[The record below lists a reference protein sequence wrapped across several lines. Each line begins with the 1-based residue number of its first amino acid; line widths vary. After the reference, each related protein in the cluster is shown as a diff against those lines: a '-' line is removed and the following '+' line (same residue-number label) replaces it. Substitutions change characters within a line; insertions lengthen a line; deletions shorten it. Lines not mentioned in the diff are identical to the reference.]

1 MLAFSRSSISTH
13 WWNAL
18 RFRSSCK
25 TRDLYHLY
33 RVLSPRQWFSTT
45 DAKKDQGDKREEISG
60 PNKSEDST
68 SYKVQD
74 SWSLL
79 LGSRTKIVCFAAV
92 VQLYNLEPVIVSI
105 ADTSRYHLKKSMF
118 LTIST

>member
-1 MLAFSRSSISTH
+1 MLAFPRSSISTH

-33 RVLSPRQWFSTT
+33 RVISPRQWFSTT
-45 DAKKDQGDKREEISG
+45 DAKNDQGDKREEISG
-60 PNKSEDST
+60 LNKSEDST
-68 SYKVQD
+68 SDKVQD

-79 LGSRTKIVCFAAV
+79 LGSRTKIVRFAAM
-92 VQLYNLEPVIVSI
+92 VQLHNLDPVIVSI
-105 ADTSRYHLKKSMF
+105 TDTSRHHLKKSMC
-118 LTIST
+118 LSIST